1 MANTTAKSCNITDFM
16 QKIVIVK
23 KDHCQIETS
32 EYQNVQQSQR
42 QFCECQVCPECPG
55 DRGMVSSV
63 HYVDLVQ
70 PLTTSLIRLIIGG
83 TLSLASPPT

>member
-1 MANTTAKSCNITDFM
+1 M

-23 KDHCQIETS
+23 KDHCQKRLPNIN
-32 EYQNVQQSQR
+32 QNIQQSQR
-42 QFCECQVCPECPG
+42 QFCECQGCPECPG
-55 DRGMVSSV
+55 DHSMVSSV

-70 PLTTSLIRLIIGG
+70 PLTTSLTRLIIGG